1 MEESPWAGAVPG
13 LHAGLRLRGAAGAG
27 PDQGSRLCQARE
39 LARHRQWTLTCHMA
53 PRRSPSGADAEAD
66 SRGTRPEAPLAR
78 PGGEGRGGSS
88 FVPPASF
95 PLACLPAC
103 LPISLLSYFPAC
115 LPPLFLFCLLP
126 AAFRGCG
133 RVLPKATESL
143 KPVWPSASSSVS
155 PRALPGRAVA
165 ASRGRGERTSRYVDE
180 PPSRIAVGIHWTGK
194 GWCGTDRTE
203 TGQLCTAGPSYAVPL
218 SQGTQRGPAS
228 AGRSHTST
236 SSPLLLVSLP
246 ALLLCW
252 LPQGMGKVGYV
263 SAQPGVL

>member
-1 MEESPWAGAVPG
+1 M
-13 LHAGLRLRGAAGAG
+13 
-27 PDQGSRLCQARE
+27 
-39 LARHRQWTLTCHMA
+39 LALILQRQL
-53 PRRSPSGADAEAD
+53 
-66 SRGTRPEAPLAR
+66 
-78 PGGEGRGGSS
+78 
-88 FVPPASF
+88 F
-95 PLACLPAC
+95 PYCLPAC

-126 AAFRGCG
+126 AAFPGCG

-165 ASRGRGERTSRYVDE
+165 ASRGRVERTSRYVDE

-194 GWCGTDRTE
+194 GWCWTDRTE

-218 SQGTQRGPAS
+218 SQGTQRGPAP